1 MGPLSTGRTAV
12 VPKVGQDRMDKKT
25 LRQIEHIIGH
35 DFSDSSLLIRAFTHS
50 SAVDNRLQSNERLE
64 FLGDAVL
71 SVVICRTLFERFA
84 GHLEGDLT
92 KIKSMLVSRG
102 ICAQVADK
110 LGLPAFLKVGKG
122 MASVGALP
130 SSLAAGLLEAV
141 IAATYLDGGF
151 DAAHDFV
158 LSNFGSLI
166 DAANAEEAHGNYK
179 SLLQQYAQ
187 ERFNTTPVYVLLDEK
202 GPDHNKCFESEVI
215 VAEHHFPSAW
225 GPNKKE
231 AEQKAAFNALTE
243 LGVLKAVLPDAD
255 RGSGI

>member
-1 MGPLSTGRTAV
+1 MN
-12 VPKVGQDRMDKKT
+12 KET
-25 LRQIEHIIGH
+25 LRQIEHTIGYK
-35 DFSDSSLLIRAFTHS
+35 FSDPGILVRAFTHS
-50 SAVDNRLQSNERLE
+50 SAVDSRLQSNERLE
-64 FLGDAVL
+64 FLGDAIL
-71 SVVICRTLFERFA
+71 SVVICQTLFERFA

-102 ICAQVADK
+102 ICAQVAEE
-110 LGLPAFLKVGKG
+110 LGLQNSLKVGKG
-122 MASVGALP
+122 MASVGTLP

-141 IAATYLDGGF
+141 IAAIYLDGGF
-151 DAAHDFV
+151 DAACDFI
-158 LSNFGSLI
+158 LGNFGSLV

-187 ERFNTTPVYVLLDEK
+187 EQFSTTPVYVLLDEK

-225 GPNKKE
+225 GANKKE
-231 AEQKAAFNALTE
+231 AEQKAAFNALTQ
-243 LGVLKAVLPDAD
+243 LGVLKAVSPEAD